1 MNEIIKSLY
10 DRKSVR
16 VFKEDVVTNEIKQM
30 LLESA
35 IQAPTAGNQI
45 LYSIIDV
52 TDNELKLS
60 LSRTCDNQPFIA
72 KAPVV
77 FIFVA
82 DHTRWH
88 RGFELA
94 GANPRKVAVGDLMLA
109 AVDTAIAAQNM
120 VVAAESLGLGSC
132 YIGDIL
138 ENHEEHKALLN
149 LPDCTVPLCML
160 VIGYPTEQQQ
170 KRVKPA
176 RFDLKYI
183 VGENTYPHLNDVEVK
198 ACFNEQRERGLLN
211 DKQDFNEY
219 MKAFCKRKF
228 NSEFSK
234 EMTRSVEKYLK
245 DFEDDANEKGE

>member
-1 MNEIIKSLY
+1 MNEIIKSLH

-16 VFKEDVVTNEIKQM
+16 IFKEDIVTSEIKQM
-30 LLESA
+30 LLEAA

-52 TDNELKLS
+52 TDSNLKLS
-60 LSRTCDNQPFIA
+60 LSKTCDNQAFIA
-72 KAPVV
+72 KAPLV

-109 AVDTAIAAQNM
+109 AQDTAIAAQNM
-120 VVAAESLGLGSC
+120 VVAAESLGLASC

-138 ENHEEHKALLN
+138 ENYEEHKKLLN

-160 VIGYPTEQQQ
+160 VLGYPTQQQ
-170 KRVKPA
+170 QNRAKPA

-183 VGENTYPHLNDVEVK
+183 VGENAYPHLSDAEIK
-198 ACFNEQRERGLLN
+198 ECFNERKERSAL
-211 DKQDFNEY
+211 DAKKDFNEY
-219 MKAFCKRKF
+219 MKAFCERKF

-234 EMTRSVEKYLK
+234 EMTRSVEKYLEN
-245 DFEDDANEKGE
+245 FEK